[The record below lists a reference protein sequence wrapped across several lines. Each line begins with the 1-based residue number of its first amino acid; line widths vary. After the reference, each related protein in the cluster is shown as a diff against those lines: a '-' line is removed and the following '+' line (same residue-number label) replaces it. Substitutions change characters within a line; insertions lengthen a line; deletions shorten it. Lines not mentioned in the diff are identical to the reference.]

1 MAEEKETKKEKL
13 SFRGEMIKTFS
24 TLFTAAFGFVA
35 ALAWNNVVKDAI
47 NRYISPG
54 QGLKSE
60 LVYALFV
67 TALAV
72 LISYYLGT
80 LSGEH
85 KKEEEKV
92 EGKKKDE

>member
-1 MAEEKETKKEKL
+1 MAEKETKKEKL
-13 SFRGEMIKTFS
+13 SFRGEVIRTFS

-35 ALAWNNVVKDAI
+35 ALAWNEVVKDAI

-60 LVYALFV
+60 LIYAIFV
-67 TALAV
+67 TVLAV
-72 LISYYLGT
+72 LISFYLGA

-85 KKEEEKV
+85 KKEEDKE
-92 EGKKKDE
+92 ESKK